1 MVSEKVINCS
11 GKNLDISTLKEKI
24 LEYLKSQGFKTQV
37 SKESSHGV
45 LIQAQKGGILRDII
59 AAERSLNILLTGDP
73 NNIAIRI
80 GIGKWIQNLAVTA
93 VETLLLS
100 EIFMFVD
107 VPEMLWNLEVEN
119 RIAKD
124 INQSICVGI

>member
-37 SKESSHGV
+37 SKESPHGV
-45 LIQAQKGGILRDII
+45 LIQAQKGGFLRDII

-107 VPEMLWNLEVEN
+107 IPEMLWNFEIEN
-119 RIAKD
+119 KIAKD
-124 INQSICVGI
+124 IKNICDGI